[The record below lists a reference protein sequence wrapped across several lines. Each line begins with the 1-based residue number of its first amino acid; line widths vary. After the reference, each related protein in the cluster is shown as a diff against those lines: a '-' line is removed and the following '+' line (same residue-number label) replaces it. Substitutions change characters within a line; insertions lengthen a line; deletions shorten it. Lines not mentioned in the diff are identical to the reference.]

1 MDALRVHIII
11 SLIAISVGIII
22 GVTLGIVSFKSEKV
36 SHYIMNFFNFLRII
50 PSLAILVI
58 VMPILGVGVVPALF
72 ALIVLAVPPILI
84 STFLG
89 FNNINKS
96 VIESA
101 EGMGMNKKELLLR
114 IQLPL
119 AMPLILTGIRTASIE
134 VIASATLASY
144 IGAGGLGDFIFKGLV
159 LNDTKLLIVGGGT
172 VALLSIFSEIILFSL
187 QQRITR
193 YERS

>member
-134 VIASATLASY
+134 VIASATQASY
-144 IGAGGLGDFIFKGLV
+144 IVAGGLGDFIFKGLV